1 MRKILFLS
9 LLFAATMLSAQSPVE
24 LPLWPDGAPNT
35 NGLTG
40 EQEDL
45 KGGRVANVTHPSI
58 TVYRPAKPN
67 GMAVI
72 MCPGGGYARLAMNHE
87 GHDMAAWFTT
97 QGITYAVLKYRM
109 PNGHNEI
116 PLSDAEQ
123 AIRLVRKHA
132 GEWVST
138 PAVSVSWE
146 HPQAD
151 IWQLPLPRYTAA
163 TLPVPTSRYC
173 STPSSPC

>member
-58 TVYRPAKPN
+58 TVYRPQSPTVWLSLCAP
-67 GMAVI
+67 
-72 MCPGGGYARLAMNHE
+72 
-87 GHDMAAWFTT
+87 AADTP
-97 QGITYAVLKYRM
+97 VL
-109 PNGHNEI
+109 P
-116 PLSDAEQ
+116 
-123 AIRLVRKHA
+123 
-132 GEWVST
+132 
-138 PAVSVSWE
+138 
-146 HPQAD
+146 
-151 IWQLPLPRYTAA
+151 
-163 TLPVPTSRYC
+163 
-173 STPSSPC
+173 

>member
-109 PNGHNEI
+109 PNAWPSLQKI
-116 PLSDAEQ
+116 ILSDRTYIPFLQRMNAPNSDD
-123 AIRLVRKHA
+123 A
-132 GEWVST
+132 SF
-138 PAVSVSWE
+138 SVK
-146 HPQAD
+146 
-151 IWQLPLPRYTAA
+151 L
-163 TLPVPTSRYC
+163 
-173 STPSSPC
+173 

>member
-109 PNGHNEI
+109 PTGTTRFPCRMPSKPSAWYANMPGNG
-116 PLSDAEQ
+116 
-123 AIRLVRKHA
+123 
-132 GEWVST
+132 VST
-138 PAVSVSWE
+138 PTVSVSWE

-173 STPSSPC
+173 SIPSSPC

>member
-58 TVYRPAKPN
+58 TVYRPAKPTVWLSLC
-67 GMAVI
+67 A
-72 MCPGGGYARLAMNHE
+72 P
-87 GHDMAAWFTT
+87 AADTP
-97 QGITYAVLKYRM
+97 VL
-109 PNGHNEI
+109 P
-116 PLSDAEQ
+116 
-123 AIRLVRKHA
+123 
-132 GEWVST
+132 
-138 PAVSVSWE
+138 
-146 HPQAD
+146 
-151 IWQLPLPRYTAA
+151 
-163 TLPVPTSRYC
+163 
-173 STPSSPC
+173 

>member
-58 TVYRPAKPN
+58 PFTVRQSPTVWPSLCAL
-67 GMAVI
+67 AVDT
-72 MCPGGGYARLAMNHE
+72 P
-87 GHDMAAWFTT
+87 
-97 QGITYAVLKYRM
+97 VL
-109 PNGHNEI
+109 P
-116 PLSDAEQ
+116 
-123 AIRLVRKHA
+123 
-132 GEWVST
+132 
-138 PAVSVSWE
+138 
-146 HPQAD
+146 
-151 IWQLPLPRYTAA
+151 
-163 TLPVPTSRYC
+163 
-173 STPSSPC
+173 